1 MRLSCC
7 TCRKLIGIWR
17 ALIQAAPFG
26 AGTTDSRL
34 LQQDWELYMPTA
46 FRCVLDIVRVSLH
59 WSQCSRWRKVRGSC
73 KAHVSVLHLRDDL
86 QIPLGGVCQVALL
99 CSVGIDA
106 RAILRPSVIALPVL
120 HAGVDLPP
128 EDLQEVLVCHQRR
141 VVRHLRLLKDSA
153 PVSANTLGRSS

>member
-1 MRLSCC
+1 MPEAYRNLEGIDTGCTVWSWHNRWPAAAARLGALRANCFQVC
-7 TCRKLIGIWR
+7 TEHCQSLST
-17 ALIQAAPFG
+17 LE
-26 AGTTDSRL
+26 SV
-34 LQQDWELYMPTA
+34 QQMAQSEG
-46 FRCVLDIVRVSLH
+46 V
-59 WSQCSRWRKVRGSC
+59 C

-141 VVRHLRLLKDSA
+141 VVRHLPLLVDSA
-153 PVSANTLGRSS
+153 PVSAKTLGRSS